1 MNELEASEAS
11 VGKWCVIGAGPSGL
25 TALKNLLSLG
35 IDAECLERE
44 DDVGGNWW
52 FGSAASAVLESTR
65 LISSARLTEY
75 ADFRMPRDW
84 PAHPTHSQCLEY
96 LRDYARHFGLVPFIR
111 THSEVVRVEPAG
123 DGRPGWIV
131 DVAGRGRSWYE
142 GVVIATGH
150 NREPRFPTIASG
162 FAGVRLHACDYK
174 SPTIP
179 VAIAGKRVLV
189 IGGGNSGCDIA
200 VECSRHAVATWHS
213 TRRGYHVV
221 PRFLL
226 GRPSD
231 LRNERLLRMGAPL
244 WLRRVLSLG
253 AIDRAIG
260 LPHRHGLP
268 RPDHRLWETHPVI
281 NDAIYERIDAG
292 AIRPAGDV
300 DRFEG
305 DAAIFADGSRERFD
319 VVIFAT
325 GYRATMPFIDVES
338 LGGAIPGTD
347 GVPDLFMHLL
357 HPVRDD
363 IAVAGLIQPDSG
375 QWGITDVQAQL
386 VARMAVARRRGGH
399 ALAWLHRRRAA
410 GWRRGPIRYVDSP
423 RHLLEVEHHSYRRA
437 VSRLVA
443 GMDRRLR
450 ATSRLPA
457 AVGCLPAAVGCLPAA
472 VGCRRGPPGR
482 G

>member
-1 MNELEASEAS
+1 MNDHRTNDHRTSGSS
-11 VGKWCVIGAGPSGL
+11 VGRWCVIGAGPSGL
-25 TALKNLLSLG
+25 AALKNLLAVG
-35 IDAECLERE
+35 IEAECLERE
-44 DDVGGNWW
+44 DDFGGNWR
-52 FGSAASAVLESTR
+52 FNAASSAVLESTR

-75 ADFRMPRDW
+75 ADFRMPREW
-84 PAHPTHSQCLEY
+84 PAHPAHAQCLEY
-96 LRDYARHFGLVPFIR
+96 LRDYARHFGLLPSIR
-111 THSEVVRVEPAG
+111 PNSEVVRVEPAG
-123 DGRPGWIV
+123 EGREGWVV
-131 DVAGRGRSWYE
+131 DIAGRGGLRYE
-142 GVVIATGH
+142 GVVVATGH
-150 NREPRFPTIASG
+150 NREPRFPAIAAQFTG
-162 FAGVRLHACDYK
+162 MRLHACEYK
-174 SPTIP
+174 SPTHP
-179 VAIAGKRVLV
+179 VPIAGKRVLV

-200 VECSRHAVATWHS
+200 VECSRHAAATWHS
-213 TRRGYHVV
+213 TRRSYHVV

-244 WLRRVLSLG
+244 WLRRVLSLR
-253 AIDRAIG
+253 AIDRTIG

-281 NDAIYERIDAG
+281 NDSLYDRIDAG

-300 DRFEG
+300 ERFEG
-305 DAAIFADGSRERFD
+305 DAAIFGDGRRERFD

-325 GYRATMPFIDVES
+325 GYRSTMPFIDPEH

-363 IAVAGLIQPDSG
+363 VAVAGLIQPDSG
-375 QWGITDVQAQL
+375 QWGITDVQTRL
-386 VARMAVARRRGGH
+386 VARMAVARRRSPL

-423 RHLLEVEHHSYRRA
+423 RHVLEIEHHSYRQA
-437 VSRLVA
+437 LSRLVA

-450 ATSRLPA
+450 ATSREVEA
-457 AVGCLPAAVGCLPAA
+457 A
-472 VGCRRGPPGR
+472 GCRRGPRGR